1 MGLLY
6 QPVTKNLQ
14 KNVNREIRKVK
25 RTVDRQLPEFQ
36 FCLDN
41 GTSNDIVKEAKHLES
56 FLCAKL
62 DPWKDQIENAIQDC
76 KDLQDTL
83 QEQASGDPLLY
94 DTIETQ
100 YDRLSK
106 EIVELY
112 KLEAKRDSTLQY
124 VIYCCERYYN
134 KEDK

>member
-1 MGLLY
+1 MILF
-6 QPVTKNLQ
+6 QKSPTKTLQ
-14 KNVNREIRKVK
+14 KIVNREIRKVR

-62 DPWKDQIENAIQDC
+62 DPWKEQIENAIQDC
-76 KDLQDTL
+76 KDLQEGFV
-83 QEQASGDPLLY
+83 EQMYADPLLD
-94 DTIETQ
+94 DTIEGQ

-106 EIVELY
+106 EIVDLY
-112 KLEAKRDSTLQY
+112 KLEALRYSTEQY
-124 VIYCCERYYN
+124 VICCCKRFQ
-134 KEDK
+134 

>member
-1 MGLLY
+1 MESY
-6 QPVTKNLQ
+6 RSVTKTLQ
-14 KNVNREIRKVK
+14 KIVNREIRKVR

-62 DPWKDQIENAIQDC
+62 DPWKEQIENAIQDC
-76 KDLQDTL
+76 KELQDGFVG
-83 QEQASGDPLLY
+83 QMYGDPLLD
-94 DTIETQ
+94 DTIEVQ

-112 KLEAKRDSTLQY
+112 KLEALRYSTEQY
-124 VIYCCERYYN
+124 VICCCKRFQ
-134 KEDK
+134 

>member
-1 MGLLY
+1 MESY
-6 QPVTKNLQ
+6 RSVTKTLQ
-14 KNVNREIRKVK
+14 KIVNQEIRKVR

-62 DPWKDQIENAIQDC
+62 DPWKEKIESAIQGC
-76 KDLQDTL
+76 KDLQEAFV
-83 QEQASGDPLLY
+83 EQMYADPLLEN
-94 DTIETQ
+94 TIEAQ

-106 EIVELY
+106 EIVDLY
-112 KLEAKRDSTLQY
+112 KLEALRYSTEQY
-124 VIYCCERYYN
+124 VICCCKRFQ
-134 KEDK
+134 

>member
-1 MGLLY
+1 MGLFY
-6 QPVTKNLQ
+6 RPVTKNLQ
-14 KNVNREIRKVK
+14 KIVNREIRKVK
-25 RTVDRQLPEFQ
+25 RTIDRQLSEFQ

-76 KDLQDTL
+76 RDLQEEL
-83 QEQASGDPLLY
+83 SEQAYGDPLLY
-94 DTIETQ
+94 DTIEVQ

-106 EIVELY
+106 EIVDLY
-112 KLEAKRDSTLQY
+112 KLEALRHSTQQY
-124 VIYCCERYYN
+124 VICCCERFQ
-134 KEDK
+134 

>member
-1 MGLLY
+1 MILF
-6 QPVTKNLQ
+6 QKTPTKTLQ
-14 KNVNREIRKVK
+14 KIVNREIRKVR

-62 DPWKDQIENAIQDC
+62 DPWKELIENAIQSC
-76 KDLQDTL
+76 KELQDGFAT
-83 QEQASGDPLLY
+83 QSYGDPLLD
-94 DTIETQ
+94 DTIYVQ

-106 EIVELY
+106 EIVDLY
-112 KLEAKRDSTLQY
+112 KLEALRHSTEQY
-124 VIYCCERYYN
+124 VICCCKRFQ
-134 KEDK
+134 

>member
-1 MGLLY
+1 MILF
-6 QPVTKNLQ
+6 QKAPTKTLQ
-14 KNVNREIRKVK
+14 KIVNREIRKVR

-62 DPWKDQIENAIQDC
+62 DPWKEKIENAIQGC
-76 KDLQDTL
+76 KDLQEAFV
-83 QEQASGDPLLY
+83 EQMYADPLLE
-94 DTIETQ
+94 DTIEAQ

-106 EIVELY
+106 EIVDLY
-112 KLEAKRDSTLQY
+112 KLEALRYSTEQY
-124 VIYCCERYYN
+124 VICCCERFQ
-134 KEDK
+134 

>member
-1 MGLLY
+1 MILS
-6 QPVTKNLQ
+6 QKSPTKTLQ
-14 KNVNREIRKVK
+14 KIVNREIRKVR

-62 DPWKDQIENAIQDC
+62 DPWKEPIENAIQAC
-76 KDLQDTL
+76 KELQDGFAT
-83 QEQASGDPLLY
+83 QSYGDPLLD
-94 DTIETQ
+94 DTIYVQ

-106 EIVELY
+106 EIVDLY
-112 KLEAKRDSTLQY
+112 KLEALRHSTEQY
-124 VIYCCERYYN
+124 VICCCKRFQ
-134 KEDK
+134 